1 MNTSPSQP
9 HFIQMKSLTGE
20 NKAEFQTKMKE
31 ILDNVLETGEIS
43 QEQYDSF
50 LSLLEKRTL
59 VRKKLST
66 F

>member
-20 NKAEFQTKMKE
+20 NKAEFQAKMRE
-31 ILDNVLETGEIS
+31 TLDNILETGAIT

-50 LSLLEKRTL
+50 LSLLEKGTL
-59 VRKKLST
+59 VKRKMPT